1 LSVRAEELREATM
14 KLLLIEDHL
23 DTADVVSLLLR
34 RCGYE
39 VDLARD
45 GRTGLKLA
53 LEQSYAGILLDVS
66 LPVMDGFEVL
76 KNLRMKTVGVPVLL
90 LSGFDEVRDRVR
102 RLGIGADDYLCKPFA
117 VDELLARVRA
127 LIQ

>member
-1 LSVRAEELREATM
+1 M

-23 DTADVVSLLLR
+23 DTADVMLLLLR
-34 RCGYE
+34 KCGYE

-45 GRTGLKLA
+45 GKTGLKLA

-76 KNLRMKTVGVPVLL
+76 KNLRTKTVEAPVLL
-90 LSGFDEVRDRVR
+90 LSGFDEVRERVR
-102 RLGIGADDYLCKPFA
+102 RLGIGADDYLCKPFEI
-117 VDELLARVRA
+117 DDLLSRVRA